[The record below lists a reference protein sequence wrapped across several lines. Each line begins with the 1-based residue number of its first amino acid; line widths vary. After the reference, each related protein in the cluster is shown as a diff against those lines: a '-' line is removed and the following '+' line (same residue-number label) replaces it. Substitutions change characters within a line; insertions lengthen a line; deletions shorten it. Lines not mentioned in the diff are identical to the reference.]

1 MDSSRKFLI
10 YIEGVL
16 LKRGSR
22 ECYSISF
29 LLERSFTVSR
39 FSWNVLLQYLV
50 SPETFFC
57 VEFVGRRKRTQQSCE
72 VLWRNGAARY
82 CRYSFLL
89 ERSFTVSRFSWN
101 GLMCGVCGEKKKNAT
116 ELRGTMTQQ
125 SCEVL

>member
-39 FSWNVLLQYLV
+39 FSRNVLLQYLV
-50 SPETFFC
+50 SPGTFFC
-57 VEFVGRRKRTQQSCE
+57 VEFVGSSRECYSI
-72 VLWRNGAARY
+72 
-82 CRYSFLL
+82 SFLL
-89 ERSFTVSRFSWN
+89 ERSFTVSRFSRN
-101 GLMCGVCGEKKKNAT
+101 VLLCGVCGEKKKNAT
-116 ELRGTMTQQ
+116 ELRGTMTQR
-125 SCEVL
+125 SCEVLLWKLS